1 MKNFINS
8 DDISD
13 YKKIVEEAIQLKSNP
28 NQFEDFGKNKSIGL
42 LFFNPSLRTRIS
54 TQKASM
60 ILGLK
65 TFVMNFNSE
74 GWQLEF
80 ENNTIM
86 SEDKAEHV
94 KDAAKVLSEYCDIIA
109 IRKFADLNNKI
120 DDEKEIVLS
129 SFLKYSTVPI
139 LNLESSTFHPLQGLA
154 DAITIHE
161 TKNKAR
167 PKIVLSWAPHPK
179 SLPHAVPNSFIKMA
193 KKNNFE
199 LIISNPIGYDLNPEI
214 TKGINI
220 IHDQKEAF
228 INADFIYAKNW
239 SSYENYGKVL
249 INDSSWKIDRNKMS
263 LTNNAK
269 FMHCLPVRRNVVV
282 DDNVIDSENSLVI
295 SQAENRIYSTLII
308 LKKLIEN
315 ER

>member
-28 NQFEDFGKNKSIGL
+28 NQLEYIGKNKSIGL

-109 IRKFADLNNKI
+109 VRKFADLNNKI

-295 SQAENRIYSTLII
+295 SQAENRIYSALII
-308 LKKLIEN
+308 IKKLIEN

>member
-28 NQFEDFGKNKSIGL
+28 NQLEDIGKNKSIGL

-269 FMHCLPVRRNVVV
+269 FMHCLPVRRNVLV
-282 DDNVIDSENSLVI
+282 DDDVIDSENSLVI
-295 SQAENRIYSTLII
+295 SQAENRIYSALIV

>member
-28 NQFEDFGKNKSIGL
+28 NQLEDIGKNKSIGL

-86 SEDKAEHV
+86 SKDKAEHV
-94 KDAAKVLSEYCDIIA
+94 MDAAKVLSEYCDIIA

-239 SSYENYGKVL
+239 SSYDNYGKVL
-249 INDSSWKIDRNKMS
+249 INDLSWKIDRNKMS

-282 DDNVIDSENSLVI
+282 DDDVIDSENSLVI
-295 SQAENRIYSTLII
+295 SQAENRIYSALII

>member
-28 NQFEDFGKNKSIGL
+28 NQLKGIGKNKSIGL

-86 SEDKAEHV
+86 SEDKSEHV

-295 SQAENRIYSTLII
+295 SQAENRIYSALII

>member
-28 NQFEDFGKNKSIGL
+28 NQLKGIGKNKSIGL

-179 SLPHAVPNSFIKMA
+179 SLPHAVPNSFIKMV

-295 SQAENRIYSTLII
+295 RQAENRIYSALII

>member
-28 NQFEDFGKNKSIGL
+28 NQLKGIGKNKSIGL

-199 LIISNPIGYDLNPEI
+199 LIVSNPIGYDLNPEI

-295 SQAENRIYSTLII
+295 SQAENRIYSALIV

>member
-28 NQFEDFGKNKSIGL
+28 NQLEDIGKNKSIGL

-199 LIISNPIGYDLNPEI
+199 LIVSNPIGYDLNPEI

-282 DDNVIDSENSLVI
+282 DDDVIDSENSLVI
-295 SQAENRIYSTLII
+295 SQAENRIYSALII

>member
-28 NQFEDFGKNKSIGL
+28 NQLKGIGKNKSIGL

-282 DDNVIDSENSLVI
+282 DDDVIDSENSLVI
-295 SQAENRIYSTLII
+295 SQAENRIYSALII

>member
-28 NQFEDFGKNKSIGL
+28 NQLEDIGKNKSIGL

-199 LIISNPIGYDLNPEI
+199 LIISNPTGYDLNPEI

-295 SQAENRIYSTLII
+295 SQAENRIYSSLII

>member
-13 YKKIVEEAIQLKSNP
+13 YKKIVEEAIQLKSNT
-28 NQFEDFGKNKSIGL
+28 NQLEDIGKNKSIGL

-199 LIISNPIGYDLNPEI
+199 LIISNPIGYDLSPEI

-282 DDNVIDSENSLVI
+282 DDDVIDSENSLVI
-295 SQAENRIYSTLII
+295 SQAENRIYSALII

>member
-28 NQFEDFGKNKSIGL
+28 NQLKGIGKNKSIGL

-179 SLPHAVPNSFIKMA
+179 SLPHAVPNSFIKMV

-295 SQAENRIYSTLII
+295 SQAENRIYSALII
-308 LKKLIEN
+308 IKKLIEN

>member
-28 NQFEDFGKNKSIGL
+28 NQLEDIGKNKSIGL

-54 TQKASM
+54 TQKASI

-282 DDNVIDSENSLVI
+282 DDDVIDSENSLVI
-295 SQAENRIYSTLII
+295 SQAENRIYSALII

>member
-28 NQFEDFGKNKSIGL
+28 NQLEDIGKNKSIGL

-54 TQKASM
+54 TQKASI

-282 DDNVIDSENSLVI
+282 DDDVIDSENSLVI
-295 SQAENRIYSTLII
+295 SQAENRIYSALIV

>member
-28 NQFEDFGKNKSIGL
+28 NQLEDIGKNKSISL
-42 LFFNPSLRTRIS
+42 LFFNPRLRTRIS

-179 SLPHAVPNSFIKMA
+179 SLPHAVPNSFIKMV

-295 SQAENRIYSTLII
+295 RQAENRIYSALII

>member
-28 NQFEDFGKNKSIGL
+28 NQLEDIGKNKSIGL

-282 DDNVIDSENSLVI
+282 DDNVIDSKKSLVI
-295 SQAENRIYSTLII
+295 SQAENRIYSALII

>member
-13 YKKIVEEAIQLKSNP
+13 YKKIVEEAIQLKSNT
-28 NQFEDFGKNKSIGL
+28 NQLEDIGKNKSIGL

-199 LIISNPIGYDLNPEI
+199 LIISNPIGYDLSPEI

-282 DDNVIDSENSLVI
+282 DDDVIDSENSLVI
-295 SQAENRIYSTLII
+295 SQAENRIYSALII
-308 LKKLIEN
+308 LKKLIKN

>member
-28 NQFEDFGKNKSIGL
+28 NQLEDIGKNKSIGL

-154 DAITIHE
+154 DGITIHE

-295 SQAENRIYSTLII
+295 SQAENRIYSALII

>member
-28 NQFEDFGKNKSIGL
+28 NQLEDIGKNKSIGL

-74 GWQLEF
+74 GWLLEF

-282 DDNVIDSENSLVI
+282 DDDVIDSENSLVI
-295 SQAENRIYSTLII
+295 SQAENRIYSALII

>member
-28 NQFEDFGKNKSIGL
+28 NQLEDIGKNKSIGL

>member
-28 NQFEDFGKNKSIGL
+28 NQLEDIGKNKSIGL

-161 TKNKAR
+161 IKNKAR

-282 DDNVIDSENSLVI
+282 DDDVIDSENSLVI
-295 SQAENRIYSTLII
+295 SQAENRIYSALII

>member
-13 YKKIVEEAIQLKSNP
+13 YKKIVEEAIQLKGNP
-28 NQFEDFGKNKSIGL
+28 NQFNNIGKNKSIGL
-42 LFFNPSLRTRIS
+42 LFFNSSLRTRMS

-179 SLPHAVPNSFIKMA
+179 SLPHAVPNSFIKMV

-295 SQAENRIYSTLII
+295 SQAENRIYSALII

>member
-28 NQFEDFGKNKSIGL
+28 NQLEDIGKNKSIGL

-199 LIISNPIGYDLNPEI
+199 LIISNPIGYDLSPEI

-282 DDNVIDSENSLVI
+282 DDDVIDSENSLVI
-295 SQAENRIYSTLII
+295 SQAENRIYSALII

>member
-28 NQFEDFGKNKSIGL
+28 NELKDIGKNKSIGL

-154 DAITIHE
+154 DAITIDE

-179 SLPHAVPNSFIKMA
+179 SLPHAVSNSFIKMA

-249 INDSSWKIDRNKMS
+249 INDSSWKIDKNKMS

-282 DDNVIDSENSLVI
+282 DDDVIDSENSLVI
-295 SQAENRIYSTLII
+295 SQAENRIYSALII

>member
-13 YKKIVEEAIQLKSNP
+13 YKKIVEEAIQLKSNT
-28 NQFEDFGKNKSIGL
+28 NQLEDIGKNKSIGL

-179 SLPHAVPNSFIKMA
+179 SLPHAVPNSFIKMI

-282 DDNVIDSENSLVI
+282 DDDVIDSENSLVI
-295 SQAENRIYSTLII
+295 SQAENRIYSALII

>member
-8 DDISD
+8 DDITD
-13 YKKIVEEAIQLKSNP
+13 YEKIVEEAIQLKNNR
-28 NQFEDFGKNKSIGL
+28 NQLNNIGKNKSIGL
-42 LFFNPSLRTRIS
+42 LFFNSSLRTRMS

-80 ENNTIM
+80 ENRAIM

-94 KDAAKVLSEYCDIIA
+94 KDAAKVMSQYCDIIG

-129 SFLKYSTVPI
+129 SFIKYSNVPI
-139 LNLESSTFHPLQGLA
+139 LNLESSTFHPLQSLA
-154 DAITIHE
+154 DAITIYE
-161 TKNKAR
+161 TKNKLR

-179 SLPHAVPNSFIKMA
+179 PLPHAVPNSFIRMA

-199 LIISNPIGYDLNPEI
+199 LIISNPIGYDLNSKI

-228 INADFIYAKNW
+228 CNADFIYAKNW

-249 INDSSWKIDRNKMS
+249 NTDSSWKIDKNKMS
-263 LTNNAK
+263 LTNSAK

-295 SQAENRIYSTLII
+295 NQAENRIYSALII

>member
-28 NQFEDFGKNKSIGL
+28 NQLKGIGKNKSIGL

-199 LIISNPIGYDLNPEI
+199 LIVSNPIGYDLNPEI

-295 SQAENRIYSTLII
+295 RQAENRIYSALII

>member
-28 NQFEDFGKNKSIGL
+28 NQLEDIGKNKSIGL

-60 ILGLK
+60 ILGFK

-239 SSYENYGKVL
+239 SSYENYGNVI

-282 DDNVIDSENSLVI
+282 DDDVIDSENSLVI
-295 SQAENRIYSTLII
+295 SQAENRIYSALII
-308 LKKLIEN
+308 LKKLIKN

>member
-28 NQFEDFGKNKSIGL
+28 NQLEDIGKNKSIGL

-179 SLPHAVPNSFIKMA
+179 SLPHAVPNSFIKMV

-282 DDNVIDSENSLVI
+282 DDDVIDSKNSLVI
-295 SQAENRIYSTLII
+295 SQAENRIYSALII

>member
-28 NQFEDFGKNKSIGL
+28 NQLEDIGKNKSIGL

-199 LIISNPIGYDLNPEI
+199 LIVSNPIGYDLNPEI

-282 DDNVIDSENSLVI
+282 DDDVIDSENSLVI
-295 SQAENRIYSTLII
+295 SQAENRIYSALIV

>member
-28 NQFEDFGKNKSIGL
+28 NQLEDIGKNKSIGL

-199 LIISNPIGYDLNPEI
+199 LIVSNPIGYDLNPEI

-282 DDNVIDSENSLVI
+282 DDDVIDSENSLVI
-295 SQAENRIYSTLII
+295 SQAENRIYSALII
-308 LKKLIEN
+308 IKKIIES

>member
-28 NQFEDFGKNKSIGL
+28 NQLEDVGKNKSIGL

-295 SQAENRIYSTLII
+295 SQAENRIYSALII